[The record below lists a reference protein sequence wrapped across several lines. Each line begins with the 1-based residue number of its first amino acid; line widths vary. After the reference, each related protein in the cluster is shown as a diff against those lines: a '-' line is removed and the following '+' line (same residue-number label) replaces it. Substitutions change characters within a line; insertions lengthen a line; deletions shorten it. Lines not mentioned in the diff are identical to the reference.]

1 MIILRLACQSIMNRK
16 FATLLAILSIAV
28 STTLLLGVEKVRT
41 SARTSFINT
50 ISGTD
55 LVVGARTGGVQ
66 LLLYSVFHIGDATA
80 NVTWKTVE
88 DIKKRDEVKWIVP
101 ITIGDSHRGYRVVGT
116 SSEYFKR
123 FRYRRDIPLQ
133 FIEGQKFSDLF
144 DAVLGADVAR
154 TLNYK
159 IGDEIIL
166 AHGTGPISIGKDH
179 GDTPFRVS
187 GILASTGTPI
197 DRAVHVSMEAI
208 EAIHIGWET
217 GNFSDQGNQKS
228 VENLRKM
235 DLSPKAVTAMY
246 VGLKTKMS
254 IFSLQRWI
262 NTYPQEPIIAILPG
276 IVFGELW
283 SMIGNVEKV
292 LLFVSAMVVFTAILG
307 MIISILASLNERRRE
322 MAILRAIGAKP
333 IQVFILFTAEAATI
347 VFIGVLIGFFSLY
360 SVLFLVQPFIENL
373 TGLYMDIALPGLN
386 EMIIMAVIVGA
397 AVLAGIIPALRAY
410 RTSLA
415 DGLMIRG

>member
-1 MIILRLACQSIMNRK
+1 MIILRLAWQSLMNRK
-16 FATLLAILSIAV
+16 FTTILTILSIAV
-28 STTLLLGVEKVRT
+28 SVMLLLGVEKVRS

-101 ITIGDSHRGYRVVGT
+101 IALGDSHRGYRVVGT
-116 SSEYFKR
+116 SSEYFER
-123 FRYRRDIPLQ
+123 FRYRRNIPLQ
-133 FIEGQKFSDLF
+133 FVEGYKFSDLF
-144 DAVLGADVAR
+144 DAVLGAEVAR

-159 IGDEIIL
+159 IDDEIIL
-166 AHGTGPISIGKDH
+166 AHGTGPVSIGKDH

-187 GILASTGTPI
+187 GILAPTGTPV
-197 DRAVHVSMEAI
+197 DRVVHVSMEAI

-217 GNFSDQGNQKS
+217 GAYTGQDNKKS
-228 VENLRKM
+228 VDDLRNM
-235 DLSPKAVTAMY
+235 DLSPKAVTAAY
-246 VGLKTKMS
+246 IGLKSRMS
-254 IFSLQRWI
+254 TFSLQRWI
-262 NTYPQEPIIAILPG
+262 NTYPQEPITAILPG
-276 IVFGELW
+276 VVFGELW
-283 SMIGNVEKV
+283 LMIGNVEKV
-292 LLFVSAMVVFTAILG
+292 LLIVSAMVVFTAILG

-322 MAILRAIGAKP
+322 MAILRSIGVKP
-333 IQVFILFTAEAATI
+333 IQVFALFTAEATTI
-347 VFIGVLIGFFSLY
+347 AFLGVMIGFFGLY
-360 SVLFLVQPFIENL
+360 SILFLIQPFIENL
-373 TGLYMDIALPGLN
+373 TGLYMDITLPGWN
-386 EMIIMAVIVGA
+386 EIKFMVMIMGA

-410 RTSLA
+410 KTSLS